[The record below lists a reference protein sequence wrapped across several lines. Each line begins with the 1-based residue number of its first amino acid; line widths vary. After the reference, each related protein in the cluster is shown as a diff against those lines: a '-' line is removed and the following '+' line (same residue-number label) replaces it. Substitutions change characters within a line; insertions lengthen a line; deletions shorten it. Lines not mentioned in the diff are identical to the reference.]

1 MTEMKNSTSL
11 RMLILQLVFF
21 SLMVSGQSQ
30 EPFTRS
36 VTTPW
41 HWLSFPRLQRTANNP
56 VVAIP
61 VLENIDPIPENLQFN
76 SNESGILAYII
87 RQNGL
92 WLQPQFN
99 EITSTKGYKLNI
111 LDEGSFTHTMYGSDL
126 NPNTPVLLYVSQND
140 NPENWIGYFLH
151 QSLMPQE
158 AFQGVWE
165 YLTEIKTQYWTMVKV
180 MLNGRPVWL
189 SPSNVTPIKFGDAV
203 VVKVSED
210 CTLYWNQ
217 SGEPAEE
224 SQRVAPEYFDY
235 IEYADYQPWFIQ
247 TDSLGDV
254 KEIGLMAGEV
264 CIGASTVK
272 TGDTLVGVSAYA
284 QAVPPGTPVTIAT
297 WDGLKT
303 TATITDKY
311 FVIRPETGR
320 KEYRTV
326 HTGEGQPYYYISFT
340 GQQQAFQQNIAQPA
354 YLTGISPN
362 PCREAAFIRFNIL
375 KDADVA
381 IEISDINGR
390 RISTVAKGEY
400 PEGSFEVVW
409 KTSDD
414 QGNPVEIGIYIVSLI
429 VGDRFIENQ
438 KVVVI
443 R

>member
-1 MTEMKNSTSL
+1 MKNSTSL

-30 EPFTRS
+30 EPLTRS
-36 VTTPW
+36 ITTPW
-41 HWLSFPRLQRTANNP
+41 YWLSFPRLQRADNNP
-56 VVAIP
+56 VDAIL
-61 VLENIDPIPENLQFN
+61 VLENTEPIPYNLQYF
-76 SNESGILAYII
+76 SNEGGNLAYII

-414 QGNPVEIGIYIVSLI
+414 QGNPVENGIYIVSLI